1 MATYESFEE
10 LQAWQK
16 ARELVNKIYS
26 VSKHGMF
33 ARDFPLRD
41 QIRKA
46 GVSII
51 SNIAEG
57 FDRGGTAE
65 FVQFLS
71 FAKGSAGEVRSQLY
85 VAKDQGYLTSEDFD
99 RLMELAD
106 ETSRLIGGLMIYL
119 RKSGI
124 KGTKFK
130 AL

>member
-16 ARELVNKIYS
+16 ARELVNEIYS
-26 VSKHGMF
+26 VSKHGVF
-33 ARDFPLRD
+33 ARDLSLRD
-41 QIRKA
+41 QIRRA

-57 FDRGGTAE
+57 FERGGTAE

-71 FAKGSAGEVRSQLY
+71 FPKGSAGEVRSQLY

-99 RLMELAD
+99 RLMELAS
-106 ETSRLIGGLMIYL
+106 EISHLIGGLMIYL
-119 RKSGI
+119 RKSGMR
-124 KGTKFK
+124 GTKFK

>member
-1 MATYESFEE
+1 
-10 LQAWQK
+10 
-16 ARELVNKIYS
+16 
-26 VSKHGMF
+26 MF
-33 ARDFPLRD
+33 ARDLSLRD
-41 QIRKA
+41 QIRRA

-57 FDRGGTAE
+57 FERGGTAE

-99 RLMELAD
+99 RLMELAS
-106 ETSRLIGGLMIYL
+106 EISHLIGGLMIYL
-119 RKSGI
+119 RKSGMR
-124 KGTKFK
+124 GTKFK

>member
-1 MATYESFEE
+1 
-10 LQAWQK
+10 
-16 ARELVNKIYS
+16 
-26 VSKHGMF
+26 MF

-99 RLMELAD
+99 RLMELTD
-106 ETSRLIGGLMIYL
+106 ETSRLIGGLMVYL

-130 AL
+130 SL

>member
-16 ARELVNKIYS
+16 ARELVNEIYS

-33 ARDFPLRD
+33 PRNFPLRD

-99 RLMELAD
+99 RLMELAN

>member
-16 ARELVNKIYS
+16 SRELVNEIYS

-33 ARDFPLRD
+33 AQDFPLRD

-65 FVQFLS
+65 FV
-71 FAKGSAGEVRSQLY
+71 
-85 VAKDQGYLTSEDFD
+85 
-99 RLMELAD
+99 
-106 ETSRLIGGLMIYL
+106 
-119 RKSGI
+119 
-124 KGTKFK
+124 
-130 AL
+130 

>member
-1 MATYESFEE
+1 
-10 LQAWQK
+10 
-16 ARELVNKIYS
+16 
-26 VSKHGMF
+26 MF